1 MELKGSLK
9 VIKRE
14 NINKDNSVYIY
25 LENPDDKSKIIEV
38 SIFSHLGKEQ
48 FIWESLINLEVI
60 DFKDI
65 NISSVEKYYY
75 KGCKIDFCS
84 DRETWKESALII
96 GNYDLNIK
104 YREIIAYNNDIK
116 SAVAEALDLIDE
128 AISEKEQQDKAE
140 KLLYEKGNAYYY
152 GKGVE
157 IDYKK
162 AFEIFK
168 DLSDNKQHLGAM
180 EALCYMYYYG
190 KGTEVNYELARKYCE
205 NIENKIRNCNSNI
218 LHFLGEMYF
227 KGLGVEIDYPKAKA
241 YFEKALSKDSK
252 DADDIYFKLGLLN
265 SGNYGIKKD
274 EEVSNTYFNKI
285 ERDLL
290 LSIIYLLLAI
300 RPEEEQN
307 LTGIY
312 KCIGYSRNEYSD
324 ILNTNIPFDHLAQI
338 YYEKVN
344 YLQDNEYDYII
355 KRLKE
360 KLELYLNK
368 EANIENKTFPF
379 ENENDIYVYVDSIVN
394 INK

>member
-1 MELKGSLK
+1 MNLKGSLK

-48 FIWESLINLEVI
+48 FIWESLINLELI
-60 DFKDI
+60 DFKDV

-84 DRETWKESALII
+84 DRETWQESALII

-104 YREIIAYNNDIK
+104 YREIIAYNDDIK
-116 SAVAEALDLIDE
+116 SAVAEAIDLIDE
-128 AISEKEQQDKAE
+128 AISEKEQQAKAE

-190 KGTEVNYELARKYCE
+190 KGIDVDYELTRKYCE
-205 NIENKIRNCNSNI
+205 IIEQKNNECSKNIFQ
-218 LHFLGEMYF
+218 FLGEIYF
-227 KGLGVEIDYPKAKA
+227 EGLGIKPDYIKAKT
-241 YFEKALSKDSK
+241 YFEKALRDEC
-252 DADDIYFKLGLLN
+252 DDTYYKLGLLN
-265 SGNYGIKKD
+265 SGDYGIIKD
-274 EEVSNTYFNKI
+274 EEKANDYFNKI
-285 ERDLL
+285 EKDLL

-300 RPEEEQN
+300 RPEDEQN
-307 LTGIY
+307 LNGIY
-312 KCIGYSRNEYSD
+312 KCIEYSREEYD
-324 ILNTNIPFDHLAQI
+324 NIFKNNIPFDHLSAI
-338 YYEKVN
+338 YYKKVN
-344 YLQDNEYDYII
+344 YLNDEEYYNVV

-360 KLELYLNK
+360 KIEIYLQK
-368 EANIENKTFPF
+368 EENSEEKIFTF
-379 ENENDIYVYVDSIVN
+379 ENENDIYEYTNEIVYIE
-394 INK
+394 K